1 MGLAISEFLTAAEDG
16 DRISP
21 SLSVK
26 LPTTRDAAIGKLEQ
40 FIEMLYLRQLSMLSK
55 EEFLDA
61 WWAVGYLHPNLHPD
75 AAMENGKEVSRGTR
89 RGVSFV
95 VEPVYVR
102 SGWPVELIPVA
113 QEARRRFDAGLL
125 SEDEYYCSA
134 AVMAGAAI
142 KGLFE

>member
-1 MGLAISEFLTAAEDG
+1 
-16 DRISP
+16 
-21 SLSVK
+21 
-26 LPTTRDAAIGKLEQ
+26 
-40 FIEMLYLRQLSMLSK
+40 MLYLRQLSMLSK

>member
-1 MGLAISEFLTAAEDG
+1 
-16 DRISP
+16 
-21 SLSVK
+21 
-26 LPTTRDAAIGKLEQ
+26 
-40 FIEMLYLRQLSMLSK
+40 
-55 EEFLDA
+55 
-61 WWAVGYLHPNLHPD
+61 
-75 AAMENGKEVSRGTR
+75 MENGKEVSRGTR

-113 QEARRRFDAGLL
+113 QEARRRFDAGIL

-142 KGLFE
+142 KCLVK